1 MRFKL
6 MLLLLLLTLI
16 AGCSGSQSDTV
27 SSASNKGIVA
37 KLVDGEIQVS
47 VAGDDQQNPQ
57 VIYLSDKQLY
67 FVVWEDWRNRNS
79 VTTDFPADP
88 ARFAGA
94 DVWGQLFKNDGTA
107 CGNAF
112 AITNRLYGNQTA
124 PTAAYRPGDKV
135 VVAWQDSVGSAN
147 SGYIRYAA
155 LTALPSANAC
165 AAATVSAPVA
175 VGFTHFQQFDPGAIT
190 PGNTSFT
197 VVGDG
202 TGGSDVSG
210 GAVLTP
216 YVNARSVRVT
226 GVYPA
231 EDNNNNT
238 SGSATPVSI
247 QDDGFGKLI
256 GSGATG
262 TINYMTGKLDF
273 TLTNEVDTGATANFT
288 VTYGSLTG
296 NAADMADSLVS
307 RKQPRIDYDSAKDQF
322 ALTWVES
329 RNVNS
334 YASVLCFGVAP
345 FTWVTGDST
354 FLGYLY
360 LSPVLTPRS
369 NALAVAAADVMR
381 SETTSSMKLVATS
394 RTATVETYEY
404 DFFTSL
410 NSPIIGSDN
419 TSPETLFAWEG
430 VRNKATL
437 TCTLDQSTGTI
448 TSTFATAPKDD
459 GLVHIYGIFD
469 KELILNTLT
478 KWIDYENTGTGSNP
492 SLAVDNIS
500 TPRKFLVAWEDNR
513 SGANTKI
520 YGQLINSGGGLYN
533 ANKLISFSDYNNS
546 GTQEPTVANSRQTR
560 PFVSYDAVNQR
571 YFVAWQDGRNGSN
584 SLENMDVYGQYVDLD
599 GTLRGGNYAITTAS
613 GNQLAPTVAY
623 SPLTNQFMAV
633 WKDARSASI
642 VDVADPLYNTAS
654 NVFGQ
659 RFSLGQPQLTLLNL
673 DNTPFTPPLLDFGT
687 VVVGTSVYKSFKVR
701 NTGDIPLNITSVTTP
716 SAAFAV
722 TPQGATTLAP
732 SAEQTFSVTYTPVN
746 GSSNSSFI
754 INSDASNVTVSL
766 SGLGVTPSLT
776 VSSGSLNFASTDVG
790 QSATQNLTLTNDGT
804 TSVDI
809 TSISGPLAPFSISNP
824 VSFPQ
829 TIVAGNS
836 LTFAILFAPGQSGSF
851 SSSISVLTNYASTNQ
866 LIQVQGT
873 GLQPKLTTSTTVLD
887 FGQTP
892 ATQTKNLSFTIT
904 NTGNKALNV
913 NSLTIGGSS
922 AFSVTS
928 PAALSFSVAAGASQ
942 TVTVRFT
949 AAALNSYT
957 GTLAIASDG
966 GNQTLTLQGQGTAGI
981 LNASPGQLDFGTASL
996 NSTVTKTIVLTNT
1009 GNAPLNITGI
1019 STPANA
1025 VFTVSYI
1032 GSLPVQLLPNTSF
1045 SVTVKFKSGSV
1056 GLSQSSF
1063 VVNTD
1068 ASNGN
1073 QTVNLQAVTSS
1084 LAISTASL
1092 PSGILGSA
1100 YNQTLMAA
1108 GGTQPYSWS
1117 LVSPNGGALPDGL
1130 SIAPS
1135 TGIISGT
1142 PSAPGNYV
1150 FVVQL
1155 NDASGLSATQTLS
1168 INVTGG
1174 GAVSSTVI
1182 FTDLA
1187 GNQLPS
1193 APFSFGNVFKGF
1205 SVTRSL
1211 KVLNN
1216 GASDI
1221 IFTNAAILKSI
1232 SGNSLETAYSSTFP
1246 STQTTIAAGASL
1258 TFDITFVPQSAV
1270 SFPAVLV
1277 LTDTGGGTYTLPL
1290 SGAGMSVNVGVSTVT
1305 QPTAVVTSYASLTS
1319 QQLSTANKP
1328 SGFNINKI
1336 VDFVVTG
1343 VTAGGTAT
1351 ISVTFDSL
1359 PTNPV
1364 FYKVIG
1370 NTWTKFVPDTIT
1382 GNTITYKVTDNDV
1395 TMDSNNQLGVIHDP
1409 VVVGTDTSGSTGE
1422 NNPPAASGGGGGGGC
1437 FIATAAYGSYL
1448 DPHVM
1453 VLRHF
1458 RDNVLLQSGPG
1469 TAFVKFYYKYS
1480 PPIADFIAQHD
1491 TLRMLM
1497 RLALTPLI
1505 FAVKYPLLAAV
1516 GMITG
1521 IAWYVRR
1528 RMFVK
1533 AQPDGAVQA
1542 G

>member
-6 MLLLLLLTLI
+6 LLMLVMLSFI
-16 AGCSGSQSDTV
+16 SGCSGENGNSTTPVVGKDGV
-27 SSASNKGIVA
+27 VA

-57 VIYLSDKQLY
+57 VIYLADKQLY
-67 FVVWEDWRNRNS
+67 FVVWEDWRNRTS
-79 VTTDFPADP
+79 PSSDFPADP
-88 ARFAGA
+88 SRFAGA
-94 DVWGQLFKNDGTA
+94 DVWGQFFKNDGTA

-124 PTAAYRPGDKV
+124 PAAAYRPGDKI
-135 VVAWQDSVGSAN
+135 VVAWQDSVGTAS

-155 LTALPSANAC
+155 LTALPSVNSC
-165 AAATVSAPVA
+165 VAATVSAPVA
-175 VGFTHFQQFDPGAIT
+175 VGFTHFQQFDPRAMT

-197 VVGDG
+197 IVGDG
-202 TGGSDVSG
+202 TGGVDNSG

-216 YVNARSVRVT
+216 YVSPRSVLVV
-226 GVYPA
+226 GSYPA
-231 EDNNNNT
+231 EDGNNNT
-238 SGSATPVSI
+238 PGPATPVSI

-256 GSGATG
+256 GSGASG
-262 TINYMTGKLDF
+262 TINYMTGRLDV
-273 TLTNEVDTGATANFT
+273 TLTNEVDTGATANFM
-288 VTYGSLTG
+288 VTYNSLSG
-296 NAADMADSLVS
+296 NAADMADRLVS

-345 FTWVTGDST
+345 ITWVTGDNT

-360 LSPVLTPRS
+360 LSP
-369 NALAVAAADVMR
+369 ALAPNSNSLALSAADVMR
-381 SETTSSMKLVATS
+381 SETTSAMKLISTT
-394 RTATVETYEY
+394 RTATVETFEY

-410 NSPIIGSDN
+410 NSPVIGSDN
-419 TSPETLFAWEG
+419 TSPETLFVWEG

-437 TCTLDQSTGTI
+437 TCTLDQATGTI
-448 TSTFATAPKDD
+448 TSTFATDDKDD

-469 KELILNTLT
+469 KALILNTST
-478 KWIDYENTGTGSNP
+478 RWIDYENTGSGSNP

-513 SGANTKI
+513 GGANTKI

-533 ANKLISFSDYNNS
+533 ANKLISFSDYINS
-546 GTQEPTVANSRQTR
+546 GAQEPTVANSRQTR
-560 PFVSYDAVNQR
+560 PFVSFDSVNQR

-599 GTLRGGNYAITTAS
+599 GTLRGGNYAITTAP

-642 VDVADPLYNTAS
+642 VNVSDPLYNTAS
-654 NVFGQ
+654 NVIGQ

-716 SAAFAV
+716 SSAFAV
-722 TPQGATTLAP
+722 TPQGTTTLAP
-732 SAEQTFSVTYTPVN
+732 SAEQTFSATYTPLN

-776 VSSGSLNFASTDVG
+776 VSSTGISFASTDVG
-790 QSATQNLTLTNDGT
+790 QSATQNLTLTNVGT

-873 GLQPKLTTSTTVLD
+873 GLLPKLTTSTTVLD

-892 ATQTKNLSFTIT
+892 ATQNKILSFTIT
-904 NTGNKALNV
+904 NTGNKTLNV

-928 PAALSFSVAAGASQ
+928 PAALSFTVAAGASQ
-942 TVTVRFT
+942 AVTVRFT
-949 AAALNSYT
+949 AAALNNYA

-966 GNQTLTLQGQGTAGI
+966 GSQTVTLQGQGTAGI
-981 LNASPGQLDFGTASL
+981 LNASPSQLDFGTASL
-996 NSTVTKTIVLTNT
+996 NSTVSKSVVLTNT
-1009 GNAPLNITGI
+1009 GNAPLNVAGI
-1019 STPANA
+1019 SNPANA

-1056 GLSQSSF
+1056 GLSQSNF

-1068 ASNGN
+1068 ASNSN

-1084 LAISTASL
+1084 LAISTESL

-1100 YNQTLMAA
+1100 YNQTLMAS

-1117 LVSPNGGALPDGL
+1117 LVSPNGGALPAGL
-1130 SIAPS
+1130 SIAQS

-1155 NDASGLSATQTLS
+1155 NDASGLTAAQTLS

-1187 GNQLPS
+1187 SNQLPS

-1211 KVLNN
+1211 KVRNS

-1232 SGNSLETAYSSTFP
+1232 SGNTLETAYSSTFP

-1270 SFPAVLV
+1270 SYPAILV
-1277 LTDTGGGTYTLPL
+1277 LTDTGGGTYSLPL
-1290 SGAGMSVNVGVSTVT
+1290 SGAGMSVNVGVNTVT
-1305 QPTAVVTSYASLTS
+1305 QPAAVVTSFTSLTN

-1351 ISVTFDSL
+1351 INVTFDYL
-1359 PTNPV
+1359 PANPV
-1364 FYKVIG
+1364 FYKVVG
-1370 NTWTKFVPDTIT
+1370 NTWTKFVPDTII
-1382 GNTITYKVTDNDV
+1382 GNTITYQVTDNDV
-1395 TMDSNNQLGVIHDP
+1395 TMDSNSQLGVIHDT

-1458 RDNVLLQSGPG
+1458 RDNVLLQSGLG
-1469 TAFVKFYYKYS
+1469 TEFVKFYYKHS
-1480 PPIADFIAQHD
+1480 PPIADFISEHD
-1491 TLRMLM
+1491 TLRILM

-1505 FAVKYPLLAAV
+1505 FAVKYPLVLILAMSL
-1516 GMITG
+1516 GTG
-1521 IAWYVRR
+1521 YLLVRR
-1528 RMFVK
+1528 MRVK
-1533 AQPDGAVQA
+1533 LIGSVRL
-1542 G
+1542 